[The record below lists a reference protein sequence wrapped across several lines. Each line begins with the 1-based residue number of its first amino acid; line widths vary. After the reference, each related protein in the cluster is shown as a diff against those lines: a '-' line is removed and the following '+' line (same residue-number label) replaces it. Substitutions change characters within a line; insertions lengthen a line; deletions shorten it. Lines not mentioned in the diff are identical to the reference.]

1 MNSNQEFQTEEEIEN
16 DFKQQLPNLDKQNY
30 DFENEL
36 TDYLQYTLTNS
47 KRDNET
53 SGISLLKELEDK
65 WENIEKTKQKNI
77 PTKNILNHKQNDTK
91 HLNKI
96 HNHNKKLIN
105 ECKSKFF
112 KKIQENKNKYF
123 SSIDEFEIFANEM
136 ISKMD
141 TIQKQNNQLKSQIQN
156 ESNSQVNNYNRD
168 IKNENVENKT
178 KTNNTFKN
186 KPRTK
191 SFLQPDDN
199 VYNINN
205 NNLPQHKQNSSYS
218 QNQYSNSQYE
228 SGNLF
233 ACKELTSIEGL
244 VYETPTIQSDNN
256 NHHQKNTSSH
266 NYAISE
272 SLAVKLKNVFN
283 DITAPSPN
291 EQQFNNY
298 NNQILSN
305 NFFMQNDSTEYDAM
319 SNNNQIDNFNNNNK
333 IISQS
338 STLHALE
345 KNFDEILSN
354 INPNLNTRPVN
365 KHILIPQQEEI
376 KNNNNM
382 NEEDEYFENLRKE
395 AGYNRGLNQ
404 KTLKENTSYTVLEGL
419 NDKKLSKK
427 LEANIK
433 LLNDVMSNENTI
445 KRNYKNNDLLYNK
458 TQLINN
464 GTLNKTRSLS
474 VFSNSNNNSNAMIFD
489 KNRIYSTN
497 RFDNAL
503 NKIYKANA
511 LKIHKLLNSNSN
523 NNIFNK

>member
-1 MNSNQEFQTEEEIEN
+1 
-16 DFKQQLPNLDKQNY
+16 
-30 DFENEL
+30 
-36 TDYLQYTLTNS
+36 
-47 KRDNET
+47 
-53 SGISLLKELEDK
+53 
-65 WENIEKTKQKNI
+65 
-77 PTKNILNHKQNDTK
+77 
-91 HLNKI
+91 
-96 HNHNKKLIN
+96 
-105 ECKSKFF
+105 
-112 KKIQENKNKYF
+112 
-123 SSIDEFEIFANEM
+123 
-136 ISKMD
+136 
-141 TIQKQNNQLKSQIQN
+141 
-156 ESNSQVNNYNRD
+156 
-168 IKNENVENKT
+168 
-178 KTNNTFKN
+178 
-186 KPRTK
+186 
-191 SFLQPDDN
+191 
-199 VYNINN
+199 
-205 NNLPQHKQNSSYS
+205 
-218 QNQYSNSQYE
+218 
-228 SGNLF
+228 
-233 ACKELTSIEGL
+233 
-244 VYETPTIQSDNN
+244 
-256 NHHQKNTSSH
+256 
-266 NYAISE
+266 
-272 SLAVKLKNVFN
+272 
-283 DITAPSPN
+283 
-291 EQQFNNY
+291 
-298 NNQILSN
+298 
-305 NFFMQNDSTEYDAM
+305 M

-345 KNFDEILSN
+345 RNFDEILSN